1 MNVKKIRKLI
11 SLILAA
17 VLTLALIP
25 CFSSQAASEYA
36 GSVYQCKLDEN
47 GTLTIS
53 GTLEHKVATQ
63 YRDAALV
70 LYRMRPWES
79 TTAAIKDGTPI
90 ARAAMSMRFE
100 FKVSCNNVADR
111 LSMYVVA
118 LQSDSETILVAPPKY
133 ADCESAPPASD
144 GFKGV
149 NTKDHVTAVNS
160 DASSAIVDV
169 ELDKLKSESRN
180 GYFYTVDGEMFY
192 FDRAYID
199 SLDKAV
205 RSYCGAGANVYLKLL
220 LPSDGAHT
228 EFSVDNSV
236 PAMYKSIYLRSDS
249 ALLSLYAHVY
259 FLCDRYSGGAGGKI
273 SGLILGRGLNEPIKY
288 NYSTDVGD
296 GYCRMIASAFTV
308 AGAAAYDALGGSLS
322 LILPVTDKM
331 AGAEP
336 DFQSFVMKI
345 GEYLS
350 ERTTLRVTVMAE
362 STHNPYGLYD
372 DYFYV
377 EDTGDIDADFTT
389 PAPEET
395 LVPDTEP
402 PSEPETSAPDETV
415 ASPETTFSPDTTLSP
430 ETTASPEFTTSPDT
444 SADETQERP
453 LPTPTPDGAPYF
465 CADNTS
471 VFLDALDRISAKC
484 DAVCKEYLWCWYPDE
499 NTVDTALT
507 VGYSYGYMS
516 LAAAGAAAFIVS
528 FEDVGGY
535 GISRISHLFKYV
547 DTKTSHK
554 ETAYSLSVFGVG
566 SWSDIVFGI
575 KGTTGIYR
583 EVIEPPI
590 TSGEVNCKGSV
601 NIWDFTSQSG
611 TDGWYGGF
619 NCLSLKSVT
628 GDSGKYLKASLVS
641 ADAGEYADIG
651 YIGANSNLALYS
663 DSISFDLACPGEQNE
678 IFEIMIRLY
687 TNKESVEAKTTVRGG
702 ERALLT
708 LDTSEISTDATVDSM
723 RLCAKRVTGDG
734 DYELQLY
741 KVSINSMKYSS
752 SELSAVLDAA
762 RDDLL
767 GDNNDGTVFG
777 RALIAVVIL
786 AAASLLAVAL
796 TMSADKKRKNNTS
809 KKKGN

>member
-1 MNVKKIRKLI
+1 MNVKKIRKVI
-11 SLILAA
+11 SLLLAA
-17 VLTLALIP
+17 VIMIALIP
-25 CFSSQAASEYA
+25 CFSSHAASEYA

-53 GTLEHKVATQ
+53 GTVEHKVATQ
-63 YRDAALV
+63 YRDGELV
-70 LYRMRPWES
+70 LYRMRPWE
-79 TTAAIKDGTPI
+79 TTTSAVKEGAPI
-90 ARAAMSMRFE
+90 ARAALSMRFE
-100 FKVSCNNVADR
+100 FKLSCDNVADR

-118 LQSDSETILVAPPKY
+118 LQNRGETLLVAPPKY
-133 ADCESAPPASD
+133 ADCESSAPLVD

-160 DASSAIVDV
+160 DASTAVVDV

-205 RSYCGAGANVYLKLL
+205 RSYCAAGANVYLRLL
-220 LPSDGAHT
+220 LPSDGAPT

-249 ALLSLYAHVY
+249 ALISLYAHVY
-259 FLCDRYSGGAGGKI
+259 FLCDRYGGADGKV
-273 SGLILGRGLNEPIKY
+273 SGLIIGRGLNEPLKY

-296 GYCRMIASAFTV
+296 GYCRMISSAFTV
-308 AGAAAYDALGGSLS
+308 AGAAAYDAAGGSVA

-331 AGAEP
+331 SAGEP
-336 DFQSFVMKI
+336 DFQSFVTKV

-350 ERTTLRVTVMAE
+350 ERTTLRIALMAE

-395 LVPDTEP
+395 LTPDGEVTAT
-402 PSEPETSAPDETV
+402 PETSVPDETV
-415 ASPETTFSPDTTLSP
+415 SSPETTLAP
-430 ETTASPEFTTSPDT
+430 ETTASPEATTSPEITTSPDST
-444 SADETQERP
+444 EEQTQAR
-453 LPTPTPDGAPYF
+453 PTPTPDGAPYF
-465 CADNTS
+465 CADGTS
-471 VFLDALDRISAKC
+471 IFLDALDRISAKC
-484 DAVCKEYLWCWYPDE
+484 DAVCKEYFWCWYPDE
-499 NTVDTALT
+499 NTVDTALS

-516 LAAAGAAAFIVS
+516 LAAAGASAFIVS

-535 GISRISHLFKYV
+535 GISRISHLFKYI
-547 DTKTSHK
+547 DTKSSIKETSH
-554 ETAYSLSVFGVG
+554 SLSVFGVG
-566 SWSDIVFGI
+566 SWSDIIFGV
-575 KGTTGIYR
+575 KSTTGIYR

-590 TSGEVNCKGSV
+590 TSGEVKCKGSV
-601 NIWDFTSQSG
+601 NIWDFTAQSG

-619 NCLSLKSVT
+619 NCSSLKSVT
-628 GDSGKYLKASLVS
+628 GGSGKYLKASLLS
-641 ADAGEYADIG
+641 ANAGEYADIG
-651 YIGANSNLALYS
+651 YIGASSNLALYC
-663 DSISFDLACPGEQNE
+663 DSISFDLTCPGEQNE
-678 IFEIMIRLY
+678 IFEIMIKLY
-687 TNKESVEAKTTVRGG
+687 TDKESVEAKTTVRGG
-702 ERALLT
+702 ERAVLT
-708 LDTSEISTDATVDSM
+708 IDTSEISTDTMVDSM
-723 RLCAKRVTGDG
+723 RLCAKRVTGEG

-741 KVSINSMKYSS
+741 RVSLNSMKYSS

-767 GDNNDGTVFG
+767 NDSKDGAALGRTVT
-777 RALIAVVIL
+777 AVVVL
-786 AAASLLAVAL
+786 AAASLLTVVL

-809 KKKGN
+809 TKKGN

>member
-1 MNVKKIRKLI
+1 MKKIRKLI

-17 VLTLALIP
+17 MLTLALIP

-63 YRDAALV
+63 YKDAELV

-90 ARAAMSMRFE
+90 KRAAMSMRFE
-100 FKVSCNNVADR
+100 FKLSCDNVADR

-118 LQSDSETILVAPPKY
+118 LQSNSETLIVAPPKY

-169 ELDKLKSESRN
+169 ELDKLQSQSRN
-180 GYFYTVDGEMFY
+180 GYFYTVDGVMFY
-192 FDRAYID
+192 FDRSYID

-205 RSYCGAGANVYLKLL
+205 RSYCAAGANVYLRLL

-236 PAMYKSIYLRSDS
+236 PAMYKSIYLRSDG
-249 ALLSLYAHVY
+249 ALVSLYAHVY
-259 FLCDRYSGGAGGKI
+259 FLCERYGGGADGKI
-273 SGLILGRGLNEPIKY
+273 SGLIIGRGLNEPLKY
-288 NYSTDVGD
+288 NYSVDVGD

-308 AGAAAYDALGGSLS
+308 VGAAAYDASGGTLS
-322 LILPVTDKM
+322 LVLPVTDKM
-331 AGAEP
+331 AGGEP

-345 GEYLS
+345 GDYLS
-350 ERTTLRVTVMAE
+350 ERTTLRIAVMAE

-377 EDTGDIDADFTT
+377 EDTGDVDADFTT

-395 LVPDTEP
+395 SAPETER

-415 ASPETTFSPDTTLSP
+415 ASPETTASPETSASP
-430 ETTASPEFTTSPDT
+430 ETTVSPDT
-444 SADETQERP
+444 EDEETQERLP
-453 LPTPTPDGAPYF
+453 PTPTPDGAPYF
-465 CADNTS
+465 CADSTS
-471 VFLDALDRISAKC
+471 IFLDALDRVSAKS

-499 NTVDTALT
+499 NTVDAALG
-507 VGYSYGYMS
+507 VCYSYGYMS
-516 LAAAGAAAFIVS
+516 LAAAGASAFFVS
-528 FEDVGGY
+528 FADVGGY
-535 GISRISHLFKYV
+535 GISSISHLFKHI

-554 ETAYSLSVFGVG
+554 ETSYSLSVFGVG
-566 SWSDIVFGI
+566 SWSDVIFGV
-575 KGTTGIYR
+575 KSTTGIYR
-583 EVIEPPI
+583 EVIEPPM

-611 TDGWYGGF
+611 ADGWYGGF
-619 NCLSLKSVT
+619 NCSSLKSVT
-628 GDSGKYLKASLVS
+628 GGSGKYLKASLL
-641 ADAGEYADIG
+641 AANAGEYADIG
-651 YIGANSNLALYS
+651 YIGASSNLALYC

-687 TNKESVEAKTTVRGG
+687 TDKESVEAKTTVRGG
-702 ERALLT
+702 ERAVLT
-708 LDTSEISTDATVDSM
+708 IDTSEISTDATVDSM
-723 RLCAKRVTGDG
+723 RLCAKRVTGEG

-767 GDNNDGTVFG
+767 GGDGDGTALG
-777 RALIAVVIL
+777 RALTAVAVL
-786 AAASLLAVAL
+786 ATASLFTVAL
-796 TMSADKKRKNNTS
+796 TMTADKKRKNNTS

>member
-1 MNVKKIRKLI
+1 MKKIRKVI
-11 SLILAA
+11 SLLLVA
-17 VLTLALIP
+17 VLMLALIP

-63 YRDAALV
+63 YKDAALV

-79 TTAAIKDGTPI
+79 TTEAIKNGTPI
-90 ARAAMSMRFE
+90 SRAPLSMRFE
-100 FKVSCNNVADR
+100 FRLPCDNVADR

-118 LQSDSETILVAPPKY
+118 LQSNSETLLVAPPKY
-133 ADCESAPPASD
+133 VDCESAPPASD

-169 ELDKLKSESRN
+169 ELDKLESKNRN
-180 GYFYTVDGEMFY
+180 GHFYTVDGEMFY

-205 RSYCGAGANVYLKLL
+205 RSYCAAGANVYLRFL
-220 LPSDGAHT
+220 LPSDGSHT

-249 ALLSLYAHVY
+249 ALVSLYAHVY
-259 FLCDRYSGGAGGKI
+259 FLCDRYSGGSNGKLGG
-273 SGLILGRGLNEPIKY
+273 LVMGRGLNDPLKY

-296 GYCRMIASAFTV
+296 GYCRMISSAFTV
-308 AGAAAYDALGGSLS
+308 IGAAAYDALGGALS
-322 LILPVTDKM
+322 LVLPVTDEVA
-331 AGAEP
+331 AGEP
-336 DFQSFVMKI
+336 DFQTFVTNV

-350 ERTTLRVTVMAE
+350 ERTTLRIAVMAE

-395 LVPDTEP
+395 IVPD
-402 PSEPETSAPDETV
+402 SETAVSPETSAPDETV
-415 ASPETTFSPDTTLSP
+415 SSPETTLAP
-430 ETTASPEFTTSPDT
+430 ETTASPEITTHPDET
-444 SADETQERP
+444 DDETQTRP

-471 VFLDALDRISAKC
+471 IFLDALDRISAKC
-484 DAVCKEYLWCWYPDE
+484 DAVCEEYLWCWYPDE

-535 GISRISHLFKYV
+535 GISRISHLFKHI

-566 SWSDIVFGI
+566 SWSDIIFGV

-590 TSGEVNCKGSV
+590 MSGEVNCKGSV

-611 TDGWYGGF
+611 ADGWYGGF
-619 NCLSLKSVT
+619 NCSSLKSVT
-628 GDSGKYLKASLVS
+628 GDSGRYLKASFIS
-641 ADAGEYADIG
+641 ADAGEHADIG
-651 YIGANSNLALYS
+651 YIGANSNLALYC

-678 IFEIMIRLY
+678 IFEIVIKLY
-687 TNKESVEAKTTVRGG
+687 TDKESVEAKTTIRGG
-702 ERALLT
+702 ERAVLT
-708 LDTSEISTDATVDSM
+708 IDTSEISTDATVDSM
-723 RLCAKRVTGDG
+723 RLCAKRVTGEG

-767 GDNNDGTVFG
+767 GDDNDGAALG
-777 RALIAVVIL
+777 RAVTAVVVL
-786 AAASLLAVAL
+786 AAASLLTVAL